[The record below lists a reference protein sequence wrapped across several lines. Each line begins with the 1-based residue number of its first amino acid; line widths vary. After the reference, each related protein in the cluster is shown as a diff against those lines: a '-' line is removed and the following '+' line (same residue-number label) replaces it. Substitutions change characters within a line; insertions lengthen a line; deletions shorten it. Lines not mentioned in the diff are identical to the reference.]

1 MYLRENEC
9 FLIPNRHC
17 SLTPFVSR
25 VSWLQP
31 VIEDIEGILG
41 TTVENA
47 EEQEKESEEGR
58 GET

>member
-1 MYLRENEC
+1 MLSDTN
-9 FLIPNRHC
+9 
-17 SLTPFVSR
+17 VSC